1 MKGRIIGREG
11 RNIRTLEN
19 VTGIDF
25 IIDDTPEAVV
35 LSGFD
40 GVRRETA
47 RLTLTKLI
55 TDGRIHPARIEE
67 MYGQAQAEVEAA
79 MEEAGEQACF
89 DTNVHGVAPE
99 LVKILGRLKYRT
111 SYGQNVL
118 NHSIEV
124 AHLAG
129 IMAAELGANVKI
141 AKRAGLL
148 HDVGKAVDHE
158 VDGSHA
164 EISQQ
169 LAKKY
174 RESQSVVHAIQA
186 HHQDVEP
193 QTVEAVLVQ
202 AADAISAARP
212 GARRES
218 LENYVK
224 RLEALEEIAEKHK
237 GVEKCYAMQAG
248 REVRVMVKPAE
259 IDDDGDGAARARDR
273 QGDRGAARLPR
284 ADQGHGH
291 PREPRRRLREVG
303 RGRRAGSPARRP
315 AVSPPEA
322 HRMRTYYLRSFGC
335 QMNEH
340 DAERIRFAARGRGL
354 LAAVTA
360 PDEADVLVYN
370 TCTVRRSAD
379 ERLAGHLGDG
389 GPAQARRPGAASCS
403 SPAACR
409 RPSGRRFFA
418 RFPFVDGALGPQN
431 LHRLPELLRG
441 GRASPPA
448 PGRRARPAAA
458 RATSTTDRAQR
469 RPARTARSRPTRPG
483 CRSCRAAPT
492 SARTA
497 SCRTSAGPSAA
508 DRPPTSSPRSRR
520 SPPTASARSRC
531 SARTSTPTGSTC
543 AARAQTPPTSRRSCA
558 CSTPAAASPRRAS

>member
-1 MKGRIIGREG
+1 MVTTILVAVLALAAGVGLGYLIRRNLASGKLAGAEREAEKLVRDARREAETLLKEAKLEAKEEVHRVRGEVEAELRDRRTELAGAEQRMVQREEQLEARALEQDRRDQSLRDREANTQKLADELEESRREVLETLERISGMSTAQAREALLQRTEEEARHDMAKIVRQVEEEARREADRRARNILSLSIQRTAANHVAETTVSVVNLPSDDMKGRIIGREG

-99 LVKILGRLKYRT
+99 LVRVLGRLKYRT

-118 NHSIEV
+118 NHSVEV

-148 HDVGKAVDHE
+148 HDIGKAVDHE

-174 RESQSVVHAIQA
+174 HESQSVIHAIQA
-186 HHQDVEP
+186 HHQDIEP
-193 QTVEAVLVQ
+193 QTIEAVLIQ

-237 GVEKCYAMQAG
+237 GVEKCFAMQAG

-259 IDDDGDGAARARDR
+259 IDDGGTTLLARDIAKEIETQLDYPGQVKVTVIR
-273 QGDRGAARLPR
+273 ESR
-284 ADQGHGH
+284 A
-291 PREPRRRLREVG
+291 
-303 RGRRAGSPARRP
+303 
-315 AVSPPEA
+315 
-322 HRMRTYYLRSFGC
+322 
-335 QMNEH
+335 
-340 DAERIRFAARGRGL
+340 
-354 LAAVTA
+354 
-360 PDEADVLVYN
+360 
-370 TCTVRRSAD
+370 
-379 ERLAGHLGDG
+379 
-389 GPAQARRPGAASCS
+389 
-403 SPAACR
+403 
-409 RPSGRRFFA
+409 
-418 RFPFVDGALGPQN
+418 VDYAK
-431 LHRLPELLRG
+431 
-441 GRASPPA
+441 
-448 PGRRARPAAA
+448 
-458 RATSTTDRAQR
+458 
-469 RPARTARSRPTRPG
+469 
-483 CRSCRAAPT
+483 
-492 SARTA
+492 
-497 SCRTSAGPSAA
+497 
-508 DRPPTSSPRSRR
+508 
-520 SPPTASARSRC
+520 
-531 SARTSTPTGSTC
+531 
-543 AARAQTPPTSRRSCA
+543 
-558 CSTPAAASPRRAS
+558 

>member
-1 MKGRIIGREG
+1 MTVVLVILIVVGFVVGVGLGYVVRRSLASNKLAVAEREAERLLRDSKREADTIVKEARLEAKEEVHKVRSEVEGELRDRREEVGKAEQRLVQREEQIDLRSADQERREQSIRDRDVNSQRLSDELNNAHAEAMIQLERISGLSAAQAKEMLLKQTEDEARHEMAKVVRQVEEEARRESDRRARNILSLSIQRTAANHVAETTVSVVHLPSDDMKGRIIGREG

-67 MYGQAQAEVEAA
+67 SYTQAKAEVEAA

-99 LVKILGRLKYRT
+99 LVRVLGRLKYRT

-148 HDVGKAVDHE
+148 HDIGKAIDHE

-164 EISQQ
+164 DISQQ
-169 LAKKY
+169 LCKKY
-174 RESQSVVHAIQA
+174 RESQSVCHAIQA
-186 HHQDVEP
+186 HHQDIEP
-193 QTVEAVLVQ
+193 QTIEAVLVQ

-224 RLEALEEIAEKHK
+224 RLESLERIAESKK

-248 REVRVMVKPAE
+248 REVRVMVKPGE
-259 IDDDGDGAARARDR
+259 IDDDATALLAREIARDIEGQLDYPGQIR
-273 QGDRGAARLPR
+273 VTVIRESR
-284 ADQGHGH
+284 A
-291 PREPRRRLREVG
+291 
-303 RGRRAGSPARRP
+303 
-315 AVSPPEA
+315 
-322 HRMRTYYLRSFGC
+322 
-335 QMNEH
+335 
-340 DAERIRFAARGRGL
+340 
-354 LAAVTA
+354 
-360 PDEADVLVYN
+360 
-370 TCTVRRSAD
+370 
-379 ERLAGHLGDG
+379 
-389 GPAQARRPGAASCS
+389 
-403 SPAACR
+403 
-409 RPSGRRFFA
+409 
-418 RFPFVDGALGPQN
+418 VDIAK
-431 LHRLPELLRG
+431 
-441 GRASPPA
+441 
-448 PGRRARPAAA
+448 
-458 RATSTTDRAQR
+458 
-469 RPARTARSRPTRPG
+469 
-483 CRSCRAAPT
+483 
-492 SARTA
+492 
-497 SCRTSAGPSAA
+497 
-508 DRPPTSSPRSRR
+508 
-520 SPPTASARSRC
+520 
-531 SARTSTPTGSTC
+531 
-543 AARAQTPPTSRRSCA
+543 
-558 CSTPAAASPRRAS
+558 